1 MVQYKQWVISITH
14 SFSSCNTSYDDTGS
28 GFARVGTLRGKTFK
42 MFEPINSP
50 VSSTVNPL
58 VLLGVTELHLNRLE
72 NTEQFRIFFAYSL
85 HNHQLENT
93 EIVNR
98 IKLLNY
104 KTGRQFLKF
113 LT

>member
-1 MVQYKQWVISITH
+1 MTIL
-14 SFSSCNTSYDDTGS
+14 
-28 GFARVGTLRGKTFK
+28 ARVGTLRGKTFK

-85 HNHQLENT
+85 QNHQLENT
-93 EIVNR
+93 EIFSR
-98 IKLLNY
+98 IKILNH
-104 KTGRQFLKF
+104 KIRRQFLKF
-113 LT
+113 LTLHLKLQIN